1 MVHGSSLLKI
11 FWMRKN
17 SILETSEEIIEA
29 NICEFLMYK
38 WAKVDKIVSEGWY
51 DPNKKIYRKRKSAFV
66 STGIADIIGCHEWR
80 YFAIEVKKP
89 SEMKFFDR
97 SIEELTESFI
107 EAQRR
112 WLSGA
117 TLKKYSHAVDQRK
130 FLDDVIRAGGI
141 GFFASSIEDVKEG
154 FKKFNHTI

>member
-1 MVHGSSLLKI
+1 MTTFIEGES
-11 FWMRKN
+11 
-17 SILETSEEIIEA
+17 SEEIIEA

-38 WAKVDKIVSEGWY
+38 WAKVDKIVSEWWY

-66 STGIADIIGCHEWR
+66 STGIADIIGCLDGY

-89 SEMKFFDR
+89 SEMNFFDR

-112 WLSGA
+112 WLSWA
-117 TLKKYSHAVDQRK
+117 TIKKYAHAVDQRK

-141 GFFASSIEDVKEG
+141 GFFASSIEEVKAE
-154 FKKFNHTI
+154 FQDYWFFNPMT